1 MNKYLAVS
9 LHLLI
14 PPNPRQSLYLGRPQ
28 TLEDSL
34 TLRYRPWRLPLGE
47 DRAGSP

>member
-1 MNKYLAVS
+1 MLTTVIAPHTPVAHGGN
-9 LHLLI
+9 
-14 PPNPRQSLYLGRPQ
+14 PQ